1 MYNNYLWGADYGVP
15 PKTAISTNDR
25 VILQNYYRKYFFY
38 RAMSVYK
45 WELPEAW
52 NKDYFLGNLYN
63 LGFIDVLYTWQ
74 YGWIP
79 QKCALTGYDVFDSP
93 SGVLITNQFLGT
105 IERKFGDGT
114 HELFKFNPDYSGIA
128 DLIDDYS
135 SQVAEMRLSL
145 YANLVNTKI
154 SYILAV
160 PNKSTGELV
169 GAIIDEVLNGKPA
182 VITKMKDVQ
191 DLEWFTQN
199 VKQSYIVNDLLV
211 DIRKVIN
218 LFDSEIGIP
227 NANVEKKERMNTD
240 EVNSNNGDT
249 KCKGAFWLERF
260 QESCKRVNA
269 LAGEKLMSVEW
280 RKEVRDD
287 EIPILESAKRGK
299 TTSDSRRAV

>member
-1 MYNNYLWGADYGVP
+1 MFNNYLWGADYGTP
-15 PKTAISTNDR
+15 PKTAVSTNDR
-25 VILQNYYRKYFFY
+25 VILQNYYRKYFLY
-38 RAMSVYK
+38 RAMSVYE
-45 WELPEAW
+45 WNVPDSW

-74 YGWIP
+74 FGWIP
-79 QKCALTGYDVFDSP
+79 QRCALTGYDVFDSP

-160 PNKSTGELV
+160 PNQATGVLV
-169 GAIIDEVLNGKPA
+169 GSIIDEVLAGKPA
-182 VITKMKDVQ
+182 SIAKVKDVQ
-191 DLEWFTQN
+191 ELQWFTQN
-199 VKQSYIVNDLLV
+199 VKQSYIVDDLLV

-260 QESCKRVNA
+260 QKSCDIVNN
-269 LAGEKLMSVEW
+269 LAGEKIMSVKW
-280 RKEVRDD
+280 RKEVNDN
-287 EIPILESAKRGK
+287 G
-299 TTSDSRRAV
+299 TTVLQSPERE

>member
-1 MYNNYLWGADYGVP
+1 MFNNYLWGADYGTP
-15 PKTAISTNDR
+15 PKTAVSTNDR
-25 VILQNYYRKYFFY
+25 VILQNYYRKYFLY
-38 RAMSVYK
+38 RAMSVYE
-45 WELPEAW
+45 WDVPDNW

-79 QKCALTGYDVFDSP
+79 QRCALTGYNVFDSP

-160 PNKSTGELV
+160 PNQAAGALV
-169 GAIIDEVLNGKPA
+169 GSIIDEVLSGKPA
-182 VITKMKDVQ
+182 SIAKVKDVQ
-191 DLEWFTQN
+191 ELQWFTQN
-199 VKQSYIVNDLLV
+199 VKQSYIVDDLLV
-211 DIRKVIN
+211 DVRKVIN

-260 QESCKRVNA
+260 QKSCEAVNS
-269 LAGEKLMSVEW
+269 LAGEKIMSVNW
-280 RKEVRDD
+280 RKEVNDNG
-287 EIPILESAKRGK
+287 SAVLQSPKRE
-299 TTSDSRRAV
+299 

>member
-1 MYNNYLWGADYGVP
+1 MFNNYLWGADYGTP
-15 PKTAISTNDR
+15 PKTAVSTNDR
-25 VILQNYYRKYFFY
+25 VILQNYYRKYFMY
-38 RAMSVYK
+38 RAMSVYE
-45 WELPEAW
+45 WDVPDNW

-74 YGWIP
+74 LGWIP
-79 QKCALTGYDVFDSP
+79 QRCALTGYDVFDSP

-160 PNKSTGELV
+160 PNQATGALV
-169 GAIIDEVLNGKPA
+169 GSIIDDVLSGKPA
-182 VITKMKDVQ
+182 SIAKVKDVQ
-191 DLEWFTQN
+191 ELQWFTQN

-260 QESCKRVNA
+260 QKSCEVVNS
-269 LAGEKLMSVEW
+269 LAGEKIMSVNW
-280 RKEVRDD
+280 RKEVNDNG
-287 EIPILESAKRGK
+287 SAVLQSPERE
-299 TTSDSRRAV
+299 

>member
-1 MYNNYLWGADYGVP
+1 MFNNYLWGADYGTP
-15 PKTAISTNDR
+15 PKTAVSTNDR
-25 VILQNYYRKYFFY
+25 VILQNYYRKYFLY
-38 RAMSVYK
+38 RAMSVYE
-45 WELPEAW
+45 WDVPDIW

-79 QKCALTGYDVFDSP
+79 QRCALTGYNVFDSP

-160 PNKSTGELV
+160 PNQATGALV
-169 GAIIDEVLNGKPA
+169 GSIIDAVLSGKPA
-182 VITKMKDVQ
+182 SIAKVKDVQ
-191 DLEWFTQN
+191 ELQWFTQN
-199 VKQSYIVNDLLV
+199 VKQSYIVDDLLV

-260 QESCKRVNA
+260 QKSCDIVNN
-269 LAGEKLMSVEW
+269 LAGEKIMSVDW
-280 RKEVRDD
+280 RKEVKDNG
-287 EIPILESAKRGK
+287 P
-299 TTSDSRRAV
+299 AVLQSPERE

>member
-1 MYNNYLWGADYGVP
+1 MHWKGDVTLFNNYLWGADYGTP
-15 PKTAISTNDR
+15 PKTAVSTNDR
-25 VILQNYYRKYFFY
+25 VILQNYYRKYFLY
-38 RAMSVYK
+38 RAMSVYE
-45 WELPEAW
+45 WDVPDNW

-79 QKCALTGYDVFDSP
+79 QRCALTGYNVFDSP

-105 IERKFGDGT
+105 VERKFGDGT

-160 PNKSTGELV
+160 PNQATGALV
-169 GAIIDEVLNGKPA
+169 GSIIDEVLSGKPA
-182 VITKMKDVQ
+182 SIAKVKDVQ
-191 DLEWFTQN
+191 ELQWFTQN
-199 VKQSYIVNDLLV
+199 VKQSYIVDDLLV

-260 QESCKRVNA
+260 QKSCEVVNN
-269 LAGEKLMSVEW
+269 LAGEKIMSVDW
-280 RKEVRDD
+280 RKEVKDNEPTVLQSPER
-287 EIPILESAKRGK
+287 E
-299 TTSDSRRAV
+299 